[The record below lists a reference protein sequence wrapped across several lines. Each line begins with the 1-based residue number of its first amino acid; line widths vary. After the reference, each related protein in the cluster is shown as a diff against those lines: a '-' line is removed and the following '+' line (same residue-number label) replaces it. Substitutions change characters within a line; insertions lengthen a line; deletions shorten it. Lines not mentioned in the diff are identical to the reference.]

1 MLKFHLV
8 TDTHY
13 YNNDALGHSNHT
25 DQKTLNESGAIID
38 AAFEKIIEQTDTDIV
53 LIAGDLS
60 NNGERAGHDGFLQKL
75 RQLKANGKR
84 VYVITATHDYG
95 QTTILDDGSDPQPGV
110 TYRNELRGLYNEFG
124 FREAIAEFEQLSYV
138 VQLAPGYRLL
148 ALNDDGDGR
157 AFCGYYEPQLAW
169 ILEQIRKA
177 REDGEFLFAMTHHP
191 VLPPSP
197 VYPLI
202 SRRDMLGDYENCAK
216 TLADAGLRFIFTGH
230 THMQNIGC
238 LTTESGNRLYDINTG
253 SLVGFDT
260 PIRKVTVDEKHM
272 TVETQRVE
280 TERVN
285 LDLGGKT
292 LSDYLRDH
300 FDFLLKDIFDA
311 AANDIDRLAAHS
323 GGFSVDAETVYK
335 YRAPIQAIGKALDTM
350 TLGMAGYLCFCPQR
364 VDKSIRHIKIKDL
377 LPELVR
383 NIYAGDEPY
392 SIHTPIGNALLAI
405 AGNLNT
411 LGNPL
416 IEKLGLGDL
425 RRFLAPII
433 YDPTPD
439 NNAVLPLKG

>member
-1 MLKFHLV
+1 
-8 TDTHY
+8 
-13 YNNDALGHSNHT
+13 
-25 DQKTLNESGAIID
+25 
-38 AAFEKIIEQTDTDIV
+38 
-53 LIAGDLS
+53 
-60 NNGERAGHDGFLQKL
+60 
-75 RQLKANGKR
+75 
-84 VYVITATHDYG
+84 
-95 QTTILDDGSDPQPGV
+95 
-110 TYRNELRGLYNEFG
+110 
-124 FREAIAEFEQLSYV
+124 
-138 VQLAPGYRLL
+138 
-148 ALNDDGDGR
+148 
-157 AFCGYYEPQLAW
+157 
-169 ILEQIRKA
+169 
-177 REDGEFLFAMTHHP
+177 
-191 VLPPSP
+191 
-197 VYPLI
+197 
-202 SRRDMLGDYENCAK
+202 MLGDYENCAK